1 MKEAIQIVEPGLL
14 TTVQDLGRYG
24 YQRFGVPVSG
34 AMDGFA
40 LRAANLLVGNEEGAA
55 GLELTVLGPTI
66 VFNEDA
72 SIAITGGDLTAQLD
86 GQPIP
91 RWEAVSVLAGGKLT
105 FGGAQDGLRSW
116 LAVAGG
122 IDVPVVMGSR
132 STFVLG
138 GIGGLEGRALKA
150 GDTLSTLDDAGS
162 PASGRRLPED
172 YPAPSYGHSF
182 ELRVILGPQDKD
194 FTEDAIA
201 MLLASNYSVSMDQDR
216 MGCRLEGPALEHRSG
231 ADIVSDGSPL
241 GAVQVPGDGA
251 PIVLLADRGPT
262 GGYTKI
268 ATVIA
273 ADVRLLAQ
281 AMPGDEVTF
290 RAVSVEDG
298 QAVLREQRAVLRAIE
313 QGADRTVSMHR
324 VGVRVDGRAVEVLD
338 ESGAPITI
346 SDGLN
351 GVDGVARKSARAT
364 VSGTE
369 HDFDV
374 ELQEPG

>member
-1 MKEAIQIVEPGLL
+1 MKEAMQIVEPGLL

-40 LRAANLLVGNEEGAA
+40 LRAANLLVGNDEGAA
-55 GLELTVLGPTI
+55 GLELTVLGPTM
-66 VFNEDA
+66 VFDA
-72 SIAITGGDLTAQLD
+72 DAHIAITGGDLSPQLD
-86 GQPIP
+86 GQPVP
-91 RWEAVSVLAGGKLT
+91 LWDAVNVQAGGKLS
-105 FGGAQDGLRSW
+105 FGGAQDGMRSW

-138 GIGGLEGRALKA
+138 GIGGLDGRALES
-150 GDTLSTLDDAGS
+150 GDSLSTLDVPGS
-162 PASGRRLPED
+162 AAADRSLPVD
-172 YPAPSYGHSF
+172 YSAPSYGHTF
-182 ELRVILGPQDKD
+182 ELRVVLGPQDKD
-194 FTEDAIA
+194 FTEEALA
-201 MLLASNYSVSMDQDR
+201 TLLASAYSVSMDQDR

-251 PIVLLADRGPT
+251 PIVLLADRGTT

-268 ATVIA
+268 ATVIG
-273 ADVRLLAQ
+273 ADVGLIAQ

-313 QGADRTVSMHR
+313 QMADRTVSVDR

-338 ESGAPITI
+338 ESGAPITL

-351 GVDGVARKSARAT
+351 GVDNVARKSARAT
-364 VSGTE
+364 VNGAQ
-369 HDFDV
+369 HDFEV
-374 ELQEPG
+374 EVTP